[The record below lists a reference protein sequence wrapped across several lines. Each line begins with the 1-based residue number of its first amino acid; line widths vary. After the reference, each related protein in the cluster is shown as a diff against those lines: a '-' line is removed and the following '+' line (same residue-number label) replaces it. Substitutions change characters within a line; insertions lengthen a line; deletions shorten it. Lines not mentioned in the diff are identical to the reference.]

1 MNGMQETV
9 SDPRA
14 PGLKERVKRFY
25 ADNPSEELT
34 HTLLRE
40 KFSCSKW
47 TAVWILRELI
57 AEGVLESVH
66 VIRLRTK
73 GIAKEGA

>member
-1 MNGMQETV
+1 MQETV
-9 SDPRA
+9 SDPHL

-34 HTLLRE
+34 HALLRE
-40 KFSCSKW
+40 KFACSKW
-47 TAVWILRELI
+47 TAVWILRELVE
-57 AEGVLESVH
+57 EGILESVH

-73 GIAKEGA
+73 GIAKEQP